1 MPIIVD
7 SSGLIID
14 ETELEVF
21 VDYENYL
28 SKP

>member
-1 MPIIVD
+1 MPIITD